1 MYCDWPVATHF
12 VKNILTLKKKIQSK
26 MNLGPINPFWKKNS
40 KCVVKVHQYF
50 YYQNHKFTNSGI
62 WFFITR
68 YFDDLWTLMN
78 IISFFEK
85 KVVTTKDTGQL
96 PVHHSM
102 GYRTKG
108 SNPLYILPENIFSR
122 MELSFPGRWDWT
134 SASDSGFNGITTL
147 FTEFISNI
155 SIWTCSLTTFA
166 TLCGRICVTFV
177 K

>member
-1 MYCDWPVATHF
+1 MWLACGNALCKKYINF
-12 VKNILTLKKKIQSK
+12 EKKNQSK

-68 YFDDLWTLMN
+68 YFGDLWTLMN

-102 GYRTKG
+102 VTEQKV
-108 SNPLYILPENIFSR
+108 PTPYI
-122 MELSFPGRWDWT
+122 SFPSIY
-134 SASDSGFNGITTL
+134 SAEWSYL
-147 FTEFISNI
+147 
-155 SIWTCSLTTFA
+155 SLDDEIERLHQTA
-166 TLCGRICVTFV
+166 VLME
-177 K
+177 